1 MYLII
6 LGIVGPYLSLDWI
19 VALIFALLGPFILVS
34 LHTLCKDS
42 CKPAL
47 PFTKIPKKVADYW
60 DREAFLTVVAFM
72 AVLRILSFLPLGGTV
87 RSVAGKDLRMNG
99 FISLLVLMALMPLLV
114 YKKVDLR

>member
-1 MYLII
+1 MLLI
-6 LGIVGPYLSLDWI
+6 LGIVGPYLSFDWI
-19 VALIFALLGPFILVS
+19 VALIFAMLGPFILIS
-34 LHTLCKDS
+34 LHTLCKES

-47 PFTKIPKKVADYW
+47 PFNKIPKTVAEYW
-60 DREAFLTVVAFM
+60 DRDAFLSVVAFM
-72 AVLRILSFLPLGGTV
+72 GVLRILSLLPVGGTV